1 MQTWSLNNTDWERF
15 SGKMAI
21 EIRSVIHY
29 NIFMARGRN
38 TTVLQTRVPD
48 SLADAA
54 KAYAEKKGITVSEI
68 LKELLAKTLRKE
80 ESK

>member
-1 MQTWSLNNTDWERF
+1 
-15 SGKMAI
+15 MAI
-21 EIRSVIHY
+21 EFHSVLHY

-54 KAYAEKKGITVSEI
+54 KAYAEEQGITVSEI
-68 LKELLAKTLRKE
+68 LKDLLANILRKE
-80 ESK
+80 ETT

>member
-1 MQTWSLNNTDWERF
+1 
-15 SGKMAI
+15 
-21 EIRSVIHY
+21 
-29 NIFMARGRN
+29 MARGRN